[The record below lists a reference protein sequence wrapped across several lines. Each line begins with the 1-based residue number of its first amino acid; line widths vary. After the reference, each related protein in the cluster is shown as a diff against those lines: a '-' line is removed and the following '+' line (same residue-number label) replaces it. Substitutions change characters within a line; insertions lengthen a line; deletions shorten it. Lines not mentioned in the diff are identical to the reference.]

1 VHAEQRRDHVEHLE
15 AVELILA
22 QELAVSQHRPR
33 RLGSGEAR
41 LRSAV
46 GGDQQVGGAL
56 AVALRDDF
64 YPFLGGPSHRSH
76 HFIRGG
82 WGVARVA
89 RRVFADRLVMRPVA
103 PGGQAL
109 RTAVD
114 GELCAG
120 DAHPLHVG
128 AAHAGLDELAIDE
141 DVGIDRHIGSIC

>member
-1 VHAEQRRDHVEHLE
+1 MN
-15 AVELILA
+15 
-22 QELAVSQHRPR
+22 QHRPR

-56 AVALRDDF
+56 AVAVRDDVDAI
-64 YPFLGGPSHRSH
+64 LGGPAHRAH
-76 HFIRGG
+76 HVIRGG
-82 WGVARVA
+82 CGVARVA
-89 RRVFADRLVMRPVA
+89 RRVVAERLVIRPVA

-141 DVGIDRHIGSIC
+141 DVGIDRHIGSLC